1 MRTIAH
7 ISDLHFGRVDERL
20 LDPLLA
26 GLEAARPHV
35 VAISGDL
42 TQRARDHQ
50 FRAAARFLS
59 RLRWPLIVVPGNHD
73 VPLFNVIAR
82 FAHPLRGFRRH
93 ITRDPTPFWSDAELA
108 VLGIN
113 TARSLTWKAG
123 RINERQVE
131 HARARLC
138 PLPQSVLK
146 IVVTHHPFD
155 VAHASDEDQVVGRA
169 GMAMEALAQCGVDVL
184 LSGHLHHARVGD
196 TSRYCIDGHS
206 ALVVQAGTTLS
217 ERTREETN
225 SFNVLHAEHDRVRVE
240 HHLWD
245 AGKGRFRVT
254 ATEDFRRAG
263 DIWRSTR

>member
-1 MRTIAH
+1 VRTIAH

-26 GLEAARPHV
+26 GLDAARPDV

-59 RLRWPLIVVPGNHD
+59 RLRWPTVVVPGNHD
-73 VPLFNVIAR
+73 VPLFNVFAR
-82 FAHPLRGFRRH
+82 FAHPLRGYRRH
-93 ITRDPTPFWSDAELA
+93 ITADPAPFWVDDELA

-131 HARARLC
+131 LARSRMCA
-138 PLPQSVLK
+138 LPDRVLK

-155 VAHASDEDQVVGRA
+155 VAHASDKDQVVGRA
-169 GMAMEALAQCGVDVL
+169 GMAMRALAECGVDVL
-184 LSGHLHHARVGD
+184 LSGHLHRARVGD
-196 TSRYCIDGHS
+196 TSRYCIGGHS

-240 HHLWD
+240 HHHWD
-245 AGKGRFRVT
+245 GGKGRFRV
-254 ATEDFRRAG
+254 AAAEDFRREG
-263 DIWRSTR
+263 DVWRSAR